1 MIFPNTS
8 GDRCHKGSSRRRFI
22 QSCCAMATG
31 SITSSILQLQLTQ
44 QLLAQ
49 TGGTDYKALVCLFL
63 DGGNDS
69 HNMLVPYEQT
79 EYDDYF
85 SIRLD
90 PNQGGLALSR
100 DSLLPITTSGGRSFG
115 MHPAMTGLKQ
125 LYDQGDVAFVA
136 NVGSLVEPTDYSDYQ
151 SNNNL
156 PLGLF
161 SHADLTRHW
170 QTGLP
175 QSRAA
180 ATGWG
185 GRAADILTDPAD
197 RDDPIPL
204 AISLDQVNRF
214 QSAVYANPY
223 VVTAYEGAV
232 EYDAFESNWA
242 PDVLV
247 RTAMEEIFARND
259 TNLLRQTYQDLTR
272 QSIEAASQYNQA
284 TSSVTFNTE
293 FPQSYLA
300 RQLERIARTIAA
312 APTLGHSRQTFFVS
326 YGGWDHHND
335 LLGPQNN
342 MLGQVSAALS
352 AFHACL
358 SELGLNDSVTTF
370 TASDF
375 GRTLAGNGQGS
386 DHGWGGNQMVMGG
399 SVSGGDVYGEY
410 PLSLATGNPLDLG
423 RGRLIPT
430 MSVDEYAAELVMW
443 MGIGNNSDLETVL
456 PNIRNFYATG
466 STDSPVGFLA

>member
-1 MIFPNTS
+1 
-8 GDRCHKGSSRRRFI
+8 
-22 QSCCAMATG
+22 MATG
-31 SITSSILQLQLTQ
+31 SITSSILQMQLTQ
-44 QLLAQ
+44 RLLAQ
-49 TGGTDYKALVCLFL
+49 TGASDYKALVCLFL

-69 HNMLVPYEQT
+69 HNMLVPYEQS

-90 PNQGGLALSR
+90 PSQGGLALSR
-100 DSLLPITTSGGRSFG
+100 DSLLPIATPGGRSFG
-115 MHPAMTGLKQ
+115 LHPAMSGIKQ

-136 NVGSLVEPTDYSDYQ
+136 NVGSLVEPTNYSDYQ
-151 SNNNL
+151 ANNNL

-161 SHADLTRHW
+161 SHSDLTRHW
-170 QTGLP
+170 QTGIP
-175 QSRAA
+175 QSRAS

-214 QSAVYANPY
+214 QSAIYANPY

-232 EYDAFESNWA
+232 EYNAFESNWA
-242 PDVLV
+242 PDVV
-247 RTAMEEIFARND
+247 VQTAMAEIFARND
-259 TNLLRQTYQDLTR
+259 SNLMRQTYQDLTR
-272 QSIEAASQYNQA
+272 QSIDAASQYNDA
-284 TSSVTFNTE
+284 TSSVTFNTV
-293 FPQSYLA
+293 FPGTYIA

-312 APTLGHSRQTFFVS
+312 APTLEHSRQTFFVS

-335 LLGPQNN
+335 LIGPQNN
-342 MLGQVSAALS
+342 MLGQVDAAMS

-358 SELGLNDSVTTF
+358 SELGLIDNVTLF

-386 DHGWGGNQMVMGG
+386 DHGWGGNQMVLGG
-399 SVSGGDVYGEY
+399 SVVGSDVYGEY
-410 PLSLATGNPLDLG
+410 PLSLASGNPLDLG

-430 MSVDEYAAELVMW
+430 LSVDEYAAEMLMW
-443 MGIGNNSDLETVL
+443 MGIGNNADLETVL
-456 PNIRNFYATG
+456 PNIRNFFA
-466 STDSPVGFLA
+466 STSGDGPVGFLA